1 MLSILTL
8 YKAPIVLSL
17 KSVFWLLSSRSTIL
31 VVLGMSGS
39 RRLNYEP
46 GDHIGIFPQNHHK
59 VVSTLIDRLNPS
71 VDPDEPIYVESR
83 RMSTSGES
91 WVEERRMP
99 VPISLRDA
107 LTYFLD
113 ITNPPSAQF
122 LKLLAKQATRLTDQ
136 EELNE
141 LARGGDSYEDWK
153 YDRFPSLCD
162 VMDQFPSLKVNVTLL
177 MQQLPLLQ
185 CVSIQCMT
193 ECMCISIGQ
202 LSIKHHFICTK
213 YIWN

>member
-1 MLSILTL
+1 MSIYLCCYFKIGKLHACTK
-8 YKAPIVLSL
+8 YFIAFSL
-17 KSVFWLLSSRSTIL
+17 LSRSTIL

-71 VDPDEPIYVESR
+71 VDPDEPIYIESR
-83 RMSTSGES
+83 RLSTGGDS

-141 LARGGDSYEDWK
+141 LARGGDIYEDWK
-153 YDRFPSLCD
+153 YERFPSLCD
-162 VMDQFPSLKVNVTLL
+162 VMDQFPSLKVNITLL

-185 CVSIQCMT
+185 CVSA
-193 ECMCISIGQ
+193 
-202 LSIKHHFICTK
+202 
-213 YIWN
+213 

>member
-1 MLSILTL
+1 
-8 YKAPIVLSL
+8 
-17 KSVFWLLSSRSTIL
+17 
-31 VVLGMSGS
+31 MSGS
-39 RRLNYEP
+39 RLLNYEP
-46 GDHIGIFPQNHHK
+46 GDHVGIFPQNHQK
-59 VVSTLIDRLNPS
+59 VVATLIDRLNPS
-71 VDPDEPIYVESR
+71 VDPDAPIYVESR
-83 RMSTSGES
+83 RLSTSGES

-122 LKLLAKQATRLTDQ
+122 LKLLAKQATRVTDQ

-153 YDRFPSLCD
+153 YERFPSLCD

-185 CVSIQCMT
+185 CVSGT
-193 ECMCISIGQ
+193 ECNNA
-202 LSIKHHFICTK
+202 LLT
-213 YIWN
+213 